1 MDGKQKQYYVKANS
15 EYKIELV
22 SALSDN
28 GAGDVIETFTPF
40 YEKDP
45 SLSGKPVSFTAV
57 DDITTSRLYS
67 GKARFKI
74 YSPDGLFPEREFEV
88 ELVSGIV
95 QPEANTYML
104 KAGAKQGIFI
114 PVSRV
119 NTAYR
124 YYNKLLEH
132 DAVLSGKQGL
142 PGSRSDFMLNKLDED
157 DDWKSISCGRTFKSP
172 TGRMT

>member
-28 GAGDVIETFTPF
+28 GAGDVIETFAPF

-67 GKARFKI
+67 GKAKFKI
-74 YSPDGLFPEREFEV
+74 YSPDGLFRKENLSWSWFPELYSLKRIHICLKREQSKGSLF
-88 ELVSGIV
+88 L
-95 QPEANTYML
+95 
-104 KAGAKQGIFI
+104 F
-114 PVSRV
+114 
-119 NTAYR
+119 
-124 YYNKLLEH
+124 
-132 DAVLSGKQGL
+132 
-142 PGSRSDFMLNKLDED
+142 PG
-157 DDWKSISCGRTFKSP
+157 
-172 TGRMT
+172 